1 MINFAI
7 PQTIINNLSAQLSDN
22 LSTTPTEDK
31 ATAYAKHDDE
41 HWVIDCTL
49 AYDVYWQETTEGDG
63 RPVYIAHPSPQEFE
77 VLHCDYYPDPNNPD
91 DYIDYKEQLLN
102 QLNATL

>member
-1 MINFAI
+1 MIQFSI
-7 PQTIINNLSAQLSDN
+7 PQDIIDN
-22 LSTTPTEDK
+22 LIVKLSEVDPSYDDDTTE
-31 ATAYAKHDDE
+31 AYAKYDDD

-49 AYDVYWQETTEGDG
+49 RYSVEWEETTEGDG
-63 RPVYIAHPSPQEFE
+63 RPAYIPHTCPQEFD

-91 DYIDYKEQLLN
+91 EYIDYKEQLLN